1 MASSEETQPARSDAR
16 HRLLKIATVAGAAI
30 AVAARKIDAKARK
43 IAAHL
48 LEVGENDLDWA
59 IGRFNVKGDSAH
71 QALPYDGLLD
81 RLIVSFNASAHA
93 AQGSDRLHR
102 YSAA

>member
-48 LEVGENDLDWA
+48 LELGENDLDWA
-59 IGRFNVKGDSAH
+59 IGRFNVKGDSVH
-71 QALPYDGLLD
+71 PALPYDGRLD